1 MSSII
6 SGILEKERGFFMGFC
21 WKCGAR
27 LQEGAGV
34 CPSCGRA
41 QMDAGQ
47 GTGRHGMDAGLQ
59 FDSADIRENKA
70 AAAFSYLG
78 ILVLV
83 PLLGAKESKF
93 ARFHANQGLALLAA
107 SVAYTV
113 VMGIVNAALLSVSW
127 RFYPAFGAMRLAGLV
142 FPALS
147 LMGIMNAV
155 GGQAKELPVVGKIRL
170 LKH

>member
-1 MSSII
+1 
-6 SGILEKERGFFMGFC
+6 MGFC

-41 QMDAGQ
+41 QMNIGQ
-47 GTGRHGMDAGLQ
+47 GSGRRGMDAGSQ
-59 FDSADIRENKA
+59 FDCADIRENKA

-83 PLLGAKESKF
+83 PLLGAKGSKF

-107 SVAYTV
+107 SVAYSVT
-113 VMGIVNAALLSVSW
+113 MGIVNAALLAVSW
-127 RFYPAFGAMRLAGLV
+127 RFYAAFSFMRLVGLV

-147 LMGIMNAV
+147 IMGIVNAV
-155 GGQAKELPVVGKIRL
+155 GGQAKELPVIGKIRL
-170 LKH
+170 LK

>member
-1 MSSII
+1 
-6 SGILEKERGFFMGFC
+6 
-21 WKCGAR
+21 
-27 LQEGAGV
+27 
-34 CPSCGRA
+34 
-41 QMDAGQ
+41 
-47 GTGRHGMDAGLQ
+47 MDAGLQ

-93 ARFHANQGLALLAA
+93 ARFHANQGLALLAV

-127 RFYPAFGAMRLAGLV
+127 RVYPAFGAMRLAGLV

-155 GGQAKELPVVGKIRL
+155 GGQAKELPVIGKIRL
-170 LKH
+170 LKY